1 MTEWEDFILQ
11 MVLKNKSY
19 RRICRMH
26 LVPLYRRTLDLCVLN
41 MSDIPSQ
48 GHEDRNQPTIWKQNM
63 QFISNLTT

>member
-1 MTEWEDFILQ
+1 
-11 MVLKNKSY
+11 
-19 RRICRMH
+19 MH